1 MHSLRFALLLGA
13 LLAPL
18 AAVAA
23 DKDKPA
29 ADKPAATGGKII
41 AKVNGA
47 PILQSRF
54 DVILKSQTAHGQQD
68 TPEFREELRDVLIT
82 REVLA
87 QEALKRK
94 IDKDP
99 MYLAQ
104 LDVMKQQILLTLL
117 FEDFMKKSAPT
128 EEAIHSEYERVKA
141 DAAKS
146 PRKEYKARHIL
157 VKEEAD
163 AKAIIEQ
170 LQNGAD
176 FAALAKEKSID
187 PGSKDNGG
195 ELEWSEADHYVGPF
209 GDALKSL
216 KKGETTKEPVH
227 TSYGYHVIQLAD
239 ERPVPFPE
247 YDRVKTQIRDSL
259 VARAREDF
267 VTKLR
272 EKAKIEKT
280 GSLTSN

>member
-1 MHSLRFALLLGA
+1 MHSLRFILLLGA

-18 AAVAA
+18 AVLAA
-23 DKDKPA
+23 EKDKPA
-29 ADKPAATGGKII
+29 ADKPAAAGGKII
-41 AKVNGA
+41 AKVNGTGI
-47 PILQSRF
+47 PQSRF
-54 DVILKSQTAHGQQD
+54 DLILKSQTAQGQQD

-99 MYLAQ
+99 LYVAQ

-128 EEAIHSEYERVKA
+128 EEAIHKEYERVKA

-170 LQNGAD
+170 LQN
-176 FAALAKEKSID
+176 
-187 PGSKDNGG
+187 
-195 ELEWSEADHYVGPF
+195 
-209 GDALKSL
+209 
-216 KKGETTKEPVH
+216 
-227 TSYGYHVIQLAD
+227 
-239 ERPVPFPE
+239 
-247 YDRVKTQIRDSL
+247 
-259 VARAREDF
+259 
-267 VTKLR
+267 
-272 EKAKIEKT
+272 
-280 GSLTSN
+280 